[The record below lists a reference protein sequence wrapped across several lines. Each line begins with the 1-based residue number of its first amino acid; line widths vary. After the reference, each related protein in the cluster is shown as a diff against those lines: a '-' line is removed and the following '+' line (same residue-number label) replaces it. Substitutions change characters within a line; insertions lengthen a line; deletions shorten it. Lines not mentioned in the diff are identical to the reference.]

1 MKFEESLNKGVP
13 ANIIVDLRVKDL
25 LDIVTDKEKLK
36 TIIDQNFKK
45 YVSFLNSIGN
55 EFGIEYLQTM
65 SVTTD
70 KDTLEKKIIFSING
84 FYNTIRLNLNV
95 NNDLNNYKFQK
106 EGQKVIQESYM
117 TSINKMLKRIEF
129 LSEITT
135 PQELEIEFPMLF
147 AKYKDKISYYNQ
159 IEEVSKI
166 LAQYDRKTRK
176 KIIRA
181 YKLPN
186 FEYLKEEAKNFS
198 ISVFVSEYATSFAK
212 LLKNQNKIF
221 RYLEKNPIKLDDICD
236 DDKDKL
242 ELYFAYCHL
251 ENAKA
256 SCKYSQEYLY
266 YVSTYFAENKDK
278 LESNLSIR
286 VKDNHGMSVSKFLA
300 IRTDGDI
307 VTPASLYDDYC
318 NFLVKNPN
326 LRAIDFSHL
335 DFTGMT
341 LKEVD
346 AFMQEYLK
354 DLSANWEFLPPDDR
368 KLESEIINRIKN
380 TTFGTTALEQE
391 QHQKRLLELFMAKK
405 ALYDSSDPFFRIKGK
420 NTFDG
425 YVGYVYPNGRVV
437 LDKFYDNAS
446 EGILAD
452 GHAVYA
458 MSIQEF
464 YELSKLSKSEI
475 IRNNLCKRYVHRGN
489 WTERVLNNE
498 INADTS
504 ENPSVVVREL
514 VRKGKLK

>member
-13 ANIIVDLRVKDL
+13 TNIAVALRIKDL
-25 LDIVTDKEKLK
+25 ADIVSDKESLQA
-36 TIIDQNFKK
+36 IIEK
-45 YVSFLNSIGN
+45 YFSKYMSFLNSLGCSSD
-55 EFGIEYLQTM
+55 IEYFQTL
-65 SVTTD
+65 SVITD
-70 KDTLEKKIIFSING
+70 EETLEKKIIFAVNG
-84 FYNTIRLNLNV
+84 FYNTILINLNV
-95 NNDLNNYKFQK
+95 DNNINSYKFQK
-106 EGQKVIQESYM
+106 EGQKNYKEPYDSF
-117 TSINKMLKRIEF
+117 INKIFDRIKL

-135 PQELEIEFPMLF
+135 PQELEKEFPMLF
-147 AKYKDKISYYNQ
+147 IKYKNKISFYNQVDKIVL
-159 IEEVSKI
+159 E
-166 LAQYDRKTRK
+166 LAKCDRKTRK
-176 KIIRA
+176 E
-181 YKLPN
+181 YKKSYNLPN
-186 FEYLKEEAKNFS
+186 IEYLKSQSQNFN
-198 ISVFVSEYATSFAK
+198 IETFVSEYAATFVK
-212 LLKNQNKIF
+212 LLKNKNKIF
-221 RYLEKNPIKLDDICD
+221 RYISKNPIEFDSICD
-236 DDKDKL
+236 EDKEKL

-251 ENAKA
+251 EAAKLQ
-256 SCKYSQEYLY
+256 SEYSQEYLY

-278 LESNLSIR
+278 LTSDLSIKIR
-286 VKDNHGMSVSKFLA
+286 SNDGLSTTDFFA
-300 IRTDGDI
+300 IKREGDI
-307 VTPASLYDDYC
+307 ITPSSLYDDYPS
-318 NFLVKNPN
+318 FLIKNPN

-475 IRNNLCKRYVHRGN
+475 IRNDLCKRYFHRGN
-489 WTERVLNNE
+489 WIERVLNNE
-498 INADTS
+498 INAATS